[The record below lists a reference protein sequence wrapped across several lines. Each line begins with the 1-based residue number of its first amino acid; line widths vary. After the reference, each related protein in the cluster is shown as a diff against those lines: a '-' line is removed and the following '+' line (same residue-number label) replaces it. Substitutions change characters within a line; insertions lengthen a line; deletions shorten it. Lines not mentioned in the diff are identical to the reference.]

1 MVGAGSFL
9 LVPLFLSLVASTN
22 SALSS
27 GIATNIA
34 TDHLALLFFK
44 SLIRLDPS
52 QALVSWGN
60 NSIPLCQWRGVTC
73 GSRGSRRGRVT
84 ELELENLSLAGAI
97 SSSVANLTFLR
108 RLHLPGNNLQG
119 KIPRELAALS
129 NLESIVLFQ
138 NMLEGEIPHELG
150 SMHNLKVL
158 NVSYNKLTG
167 SIPTSLGNLANLEI
181 LYIAHNDLTGEI
193 PTEIGNLVKL
203 SKFSLSTNQ
212 LRGSVPISLGNLS
225 SLTVLILHTNNLTGS
240 IPPLQNLSFLTV
252 LALGTND
259 LTGCIPSQL
268 GNLTSLVILDLRAN
282 YLTGSIPES
291 LGNLNILESLS
302 LPFNNFTGS
311 IPNSIGNLLFLKTL
325 DLDNNELEG
334 PLPPA
339 LFNLS
344 YLELFTVQG
353 NNYLNGSFPPD
364 NGNRLPHL
372 EKFLID
378 YNQFHGPIPTFLC
391 NSSMLQMFEAA
402 QNLLTGTIPSC
413 LGTHLKRLSS
423 LVLAK
428 NQIQA
433 TQDADWGFLA
443 SLANCSDLQ
452 LLDLSYNRL
461 EGEIPNSV
469 GNLSRNLQRLSL
481 RFNNITGKIT
491 EELASL
497 VGINMLSL
505 SGNHLEGNI
514 PSSLGRLQGL
524 NELYLQMNDLSGS
537 IPTTIGNLTKL
548 LTLDLDGNMLNGSI
562 PSSLNGCPLQRL
574 DLSHNKLEGPIPK
587 ELFLIS
593 TLSDFMDIQ
602 SNLLTGILP
611 IEVGNLKNLGELDFS
626 GNQIYGEI
634 PGSLGACQSL
644 QYLNAS
650 HNNLEGTIPLSLEQM
665 KGLLVVDL
673 SHNNL
678 SGNIPEFFAKMRGL
692 SIFNI
697 SFNNFKGQVP
707 EDGIFSNASSTTII
721 ANDGLC
727 GGVPQL
733 KLPPCTTH
741 TTKRPYFRLIVAVS
755 VGSTCLFVI
764 CLMLIFFH
772 WNKKKKDN
780 HQTSTIS
787 EHHVRVSYAELSSAT
802 DSFSSG
808 NLIGT
813 GSFGSVFKG
822 KIMIEELQVTVAVKV
837 LNLQQH
843 GASQSFAAEC
853 ETLRCVRHRN
863 LVKILTVCSSVD
875 LRGIDFKAL
884 VFEFLPNGNLERWL
898 HQSVEEDG
906 EYKVLD
912 LVKRLDISIDV
923 ASALE
928 YLHQHKPLPIIHCDI
943 KPSNILLNDDMVAH
957 VGDFGL
963 ARFYHEDSNDT
974 SEKSSA
980 WARMR
985 GTIGYAAPEYGLGN
999 EVSILGDVY
1008 SYGILLL
1015 EMFTGRRPTDSKFGD
1030 ELSLHKYVQMALPER
1045 VINIADQQLL
1055 SNDGDGQGIS
1065 NSVKVGDARI
1075 VCITSVLQI
1084 GIACSNDN
1092 PTDRLQIRD
1101 ALKELQAIRD
1111 KFGVSVQG

>member
-461 EGEIPNSV
+461 E
-469 GNLSRNLQRLSL
+469 
-481 RFNNITGKIT
+481 
-491 EELASL
+491 
-497 VGINMLSL
+497 
-505 SGNHLEGNI
+505 
-514 PSSLGRLQGL
+514 
-524 NELYLQMNDLSGS
+524 
-537 IPTTIGNLTKL
+537 
-548 LTLDLDGNMLNGSI
+548 
-562 PSSLNGCPLQRL
+562 
-574 DLSHNKLEGPIPK
+574 
-587 ELFLIS
+587 
-593 TLSDFMDIQ
+593 
-602 SNLLTGILP
+602 
-611 IEVGNLKNLGELDFS
+611 